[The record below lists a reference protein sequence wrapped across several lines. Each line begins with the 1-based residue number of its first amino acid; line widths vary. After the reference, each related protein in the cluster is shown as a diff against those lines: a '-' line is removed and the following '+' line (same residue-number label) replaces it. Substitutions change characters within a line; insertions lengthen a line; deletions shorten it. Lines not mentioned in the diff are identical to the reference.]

1 MPSPKRET
9 LIPGR
14 DYVVEAGL
22 WVFTREY
29 LLRRGYCCK
38 SGCRNCPYGF
48 QKSGL
53 EKGGFR
59 KPAPDADTSDSTDA
73 PGPSGGGVG

>member
-1 MPSPKRET
+1 MPSPKREP
-9 LIPGR
+9 LLPGR
-14 DYVVEAGL
+14 DYVVEDGL
-22 WVFTREY
+22 WVLTREF

-48 QKSGL
+48 
-53 EKGGFR
+53 R
-59 KPAPDADTSDSTDA
+59 KPAPDADTTDSTDT